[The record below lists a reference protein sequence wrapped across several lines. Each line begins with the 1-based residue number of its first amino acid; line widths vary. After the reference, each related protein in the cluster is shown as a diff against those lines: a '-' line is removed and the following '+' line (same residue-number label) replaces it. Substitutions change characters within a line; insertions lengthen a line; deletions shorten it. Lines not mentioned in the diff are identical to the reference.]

1 MIALAAGWAHSVAI
15 TNQGAVFTWGC
26 GMDGRLGHGSHA
38 DQYAPTQVR
47 ALAAGSLTVVQAAAG
62 YAHTLFR
69 TDSGAVFGTGANTF
83 GQTGVTMPSSVVALS
98 DLVDGVAMPD
108 GPAEGDGGVDD
119 DQFNAI
125 KIALDF
131 VDGTED
137 GAGAEGAD
145 GSGAGGSRAGGDSIL
160 APLRVEALSPLK
172 VTHISVGDNHS
183 CAMGE

>member
-1 MIALAAGWAHSVAI
+1 
-15 TNQGAVFTWGC
+15 
-26 GMDGRLGHGSHA
+26 MDGRLGHGSHA

-137 GAGAEGAD
+137 GAGADGAD